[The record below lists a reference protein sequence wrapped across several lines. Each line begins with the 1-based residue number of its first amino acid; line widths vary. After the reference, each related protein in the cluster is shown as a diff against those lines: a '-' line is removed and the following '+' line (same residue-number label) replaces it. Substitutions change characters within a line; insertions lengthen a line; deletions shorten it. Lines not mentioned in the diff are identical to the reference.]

1 MSNFFPPN
9 NHGWIE
15 TITGCMFSGKTE
27 ELIRQVRRAHL
38 AKKKFKIYKPALD
51 QRYAKDLIVSHS
63 QQKLTSTTVENPQ
76 DILKCLDSQPDLVA
90 IDEVQFF
97 SEEIISVCEVLA
109 SSGVRVIV
117 AGLDTDWMGRPF
129 HPVPQLLA
137 ISELVHKL
145 YAICG
150 VCGQFATRTQRLV
163 SSNKNILLGSG
174 EIYQARCREHFELQ
188 QPTHQSLGEIHNAQP
203 AEV

>member
-1 MSNFFPPN
+1 MYFYTPN
-9 NHGWIE
+9 NQGWIE

-38 AKKKFKIYKPALD
+38 AKKSFKIYKAALD

-63 QQKLTSTTVENPQ
+63 QQKLTSSSVEDAK
-76 DILKCLDSQPDLVA
+76 DILKCLENKPDLVA

-97 SEEIISVCEVLA
+97 SDEIINVCEELA
-109 SSGVRVIV
+109 FSGVRVIA
-117 AGLDTDWMGRPF
+117 AGLDTDWMGRAF
-129 HPVPQLLA
+129 HPVPQLMA
-137 ISELVHKL
+137 VSEVIHKL

-163 SSNKNILLGSG
+163 SSNKSILLGSG
-174 EIYQARCREHFELQ
+174 EVYQARCRLHFDKPKTSHQRTGDPLHAQTKEL
-188 QPTHQSLGEIHNAQP
+188 
-203 AEV
+203 